1 LLNNSWSYGL
11 GVSSMFRHHTPKI
24 PSGFANSC
32 LSRPFEEL
40 STEQERAFS
49 PPIKE
54 IILENFMS
62 YEYARIPLNQGLNLI
77 VGPNGAGK
85 SSILLAISVAFGQ
98 AYTERSRKLSDLIRR
113 GKEIARVS
121 LIFDNRTRDGG
132 RRPIPYSKAD
142 TFMLSRYLRKDGS
155 YWYEADYKEIDKSEV
170 VRLLREFGINPDNLL
185 IIMHQGMIEELG
197 AISQEQRLVMVE
209 EAVGFREYRERILAA
224 EADLNNMVSEEG
236 SLVQLIDNA
245 NQTIEYWKQIYDRYL
260 EKKRLEEHRALLER
274 ELLWAQ
280 EGKLS
285 RSLASTRERLEGKLE
300 SLNDLKGQQRKAG
313 GEADAH
319 RTSLGERQVEARK
332 LYGALIRAERERAGH
347 EASRESMKALGEEL
361 ATLSNDIEELVAEQ
375 GGALGPQ
382 RSKRLREFVEFTSRR
397 SGSDSEEAGRKK
409 GELDREVA
417 SLQAEVGSVEDA
429 IRRVTDDYIAQR
441 VRFEVL
447 EYRIKVTESE
457 IKELERSEREVRGEL
472 EAMKADLERAG
483 ERMLTQR
490 APYEVSEEM
499 KLVSAQ
505 LQKLQDLPDDAEKIY
520 RDYTGNLEGLKGKL
534 QELQDN
540 KKLMLKELEERKK
553 AWKNAIQNLIDEVAP
568 IYQQVLVTVGATG
581 AIRLDEGGS
590 VAEAGLQ
597 LLVGFKG
604 AEPAILDPY
613 TQSGG
618 ERSVALVAFMLSLQS
633 RIISPLRAM
642 DEFDIHMDPRNREA
656 IFKMIL
662 AQGKR
667 NPNSQH
673 IVITPSIITVA
684 DRTAHVVTV
693 QSVHG
698 SSQVKE
704 YSSSATTND
713 SSGR

>member
-1 LLNNSWSYGL
+1 
-11 GVSSMFRHHTPKI
+11 M
-24 PSGFANSC
+24 
-32 LSRPFEEL
+32 

-113 GKEIARVS
+113 GKDIARVS
-121 LIFDNRTRDGG
+121 LIFDNRVREGK
-132 RRPIPYSKAD
+132 RPIPYSKAD

-197 AISQEQRLVMVE
+197 AISQEQRLAMVE

-224 EADLNNMVSEEG
+224 EADLNSMVSEEG

-245 NQTIEYWKQIYDRYL
+245 NQTIEYWKQIYDRFL
-260 EKKRLEEHRALLER
+260 EKKRLQEHRTLLER

-285 RSLASTRERLEGKLE
+285 RSLASIKERLEAKRE
-300 SLNDLKGQQRKAG
+300 SLADLREQQKKAG
-313 GEADAH
+313 SEAEGHLTA
-319 RTSLGERQVEARK
+319 LGERQVEVSK
-332 LYGALIRAERERAGH
+332 LYGALIRAERERAGR
-347 EASRESMKALGEEL
+347 EATRDSMKGLRQEL
-361 ATLSNDIEELVAEQ
+361 ETLSTDLEELVSSPS
-375 GGALGPQ
+375 GALDPR
-382 RSKRLREFVEFTSRR
+382 RSKRVKEFIEFASKK
-397 SGSDSEEAGRKK
+397 SGSESEEAGRKK
-409 GELDREVA
+409 TELDREVA

-429 IRRVTDDYIAQR
+429 IRKVTDDYISQR

-447 EYRIKVTESE
+447 EYRTKVTESE
-457 IKELERSEREVRGEL
+457 IRELERSERDVRGEL
-472 EAMKADLERAG
+472 DAMKPDLDRAG
-483 ERMLTQR
+483 ERIITQR
-490 APYEVSEEM
+490 APYEVSEEL

-540 KKLMLKELEERKK
+540 KKLMLLELQERKK
-553 AWKNAIQNLIDEVAP
+553 AWKNAVQNLIDEVAP
-568 IYQQVLVTVGATG
+568 IYQQVLSTVGATG
-581 AIRLDEGGS
+581 AIRLDEGDA

-604 AEPAILDPY
+604 AEPSILDPY

-642 DEFDIHMDPRNREA
+642 DEFDIHIDPRNREA

-673 IVITPSIITVA
+673 IVITPSIISVA
-684 DRTAHVVTV
+684 DRTAHVITV

-704 YSSSATTND
+704 YD
-713 SSGR
+713 SSIRR

>member
-1 LLNNSWSYGL
+1 
-11 GVSSMFRHHTPKI
+11 M
-24 PSGFANSC
+24 
-32 LSRPFEEL
+32 
-40 STEQERAFS
+40 STEQEKAFS

-85 SSILLAISVAFGQ
+85 SSVLLAISVAFGQ

-113 GKEIARVS
+113 GKDIARVS
-121 LIFDNRTRDGG
+121 LIFDNKVREGQ
-132 RRPIPYSKAD
+132 RPIPYSKAD

-209 EAVGFREYRERILAA
+209 EAVGFREYRERILSA
-224 EADLNNMVSEEG
+224 EADLNGMVSEEG

-260 EKKRLEEHRALLER
+260 EKKRLEEHRTLLER

-285 RSLASTRERLEGKLE
+285 RSLSSITERLEARRE
-300 SLNDLKGQQRKAG
+300 SLADLREQQKKAG
-313 GEADAH
+313 GEAEGH
-319 RTSLGERQVEARK
+319 RKALGERQVEVRK
-332 LYGALIRAERERAGH
+332 LYGALIRAEKDRAG
-347 EASRESMKALGEEL
+347 RESAREAMKGLHDEL
-361 ATLSNDIEELVAEQ
+361 ETLTNDLEELV
-375 GGALGPQ
+375 GSPSGALDSR
-382 RSKRLREFVEFTSRR
+382 RSKRIKEFIEFASKK
-397 SGSDSEEAGRKK
+397 SGSDSEDAGRKK
-409 GELDREVA
+409 TELDREVA
-417 SLQAEVGSVEDA
+417 SLQAEVSGVDDA
-429 IRRVTDDYIAQR
+429 IRKVTDDYISQR
-441 VRFEVL
+441 VKFEVL
-447 EYRIKVTESE
+447 EYRVKVTEAE
-457 IKELERSEREVRGEL
+457 IRDLERSEREIRGEL
-472 EAMKADLERAG
+472 DAMKADLERAG
-483 ERMLTQR
+483 ERIMTQR
-490 APYEVSEEM
+490 APYEVSEEL

-540 KKLMLKELEERKK
+540 KKLMLLELQERKK
-553 AWKNAIQNLIDEVAP
+553 AWKNAVQNLIDEVAP
-568 IYQQVLVTVGATG
+568 IYQQVLSTVGATG
-581 AIRLDEGGS
+581 AIRLDEVGS
-590 VAEAGLQ
+590 VGEAGLQ

-604 AEPAILDPY
+604 AEPSILDPY

-673 IVITPSIITVA
+673 IVITPSIISVA
-684 DRTAHVVTV
+684 DRTAHVITV

-704 YSSSATTND
+704 YSSSGN
-713 SSGR
+713 RR

>member
-1 LLNNSWSYGL
+1 
-11 GVSSMFRHHTPKI
+11 M
-24 PSGFANSC
+24 SG
-32 LSRPFEEL
+32 PFEEL

-49 PPIKE
+49 PPVTE

-62 YEYARIPLNQGLNLI
+62 YEYARIPLNHGLNLI

-113 GKEIARVS
+113 GKDIARVS
-121 LIFDNRTRDGG
+121 LIFDNSQREG

-209 EAVGFREYRERILAA
+209 EAVGFREYRERILNA
-224 EADLNNMVSEEG
+224 EADLNKMVSEEG

-245 NQTIEYWKQIYDRYL
+245 NQTIEYWKQIYDRFL
-260 EKKRLEEHRALLER
+260 EKKRLQEHRALLGR

-285 RSLASTRERLEGKLE
+285 RSLASVKEKLEGKRE
-300 SLNDLKGQQRKAG
+300 SLADLREQQKKAGTESEEHRKA
-313 GEADAH
+313 
-319 RTSLGERQVEARK
+319 LGERQVEVKK
-332 LYGALIRAERERAGH
+332 LYGALVRAEKERSGREATRDA
-347 EASRESMKALGEEL
+347 MKGLREEL
-361 ATLSNDIEELVAEQ
+361 DTINKDLDEIVNSPAVDA
-375 GGALGPQ
+375 Q
-382 RSKRLREFVEFTSRR
+382 RSKHLKEFISFASSKSSSEA
-397 SGSDSEEAGRKK
+397 EEAGRKK
-409 GELDREVA
+409 TELDREVA
-417 SLQAEVGSVEDA
+417 SLQSEIGGVEDS
-429 IRRVTDDYIAQR
+429 IRKVTDEFIAQR
-441 VRFEVL
+441 VKFEVL
-447 EYRIKVTESE
+447 EYRTKVTESE
-457 IKELERSEREVRGEL
+457 IRELERSEREVRAEL
-472 EAMKADLERAG
+472 DAMKPDIERAG
-483 ERMLTQR
+483 ERILTQR

-505 LQKLQDLPDDAEKIY
+505 LQKLQDLPEDAEKIY
-520 RDYTGNLEGLKGKL
+520 KDYTGNLEGLKGKL
-534 QELQDN
+534 GELQDN
-540 KKLMLKELEERKK
+540 KRLMLKELEERKK

-568 IYQQVLVTVGATG
+568 IYQQVLSTVGATG
-581 AIRLDEGGS
+581 AIRLDEGDS

-633 RIISPLRAM
+633 RIVSPLRAM

-673 IVITPSIITVA
+673 IVITPSIISVA
-684 DRTAHVVTV
+684 DRTAHVITV

-698 SSQVKE
+698 SSEVKE
-704 YSSSATTND
+704 YAGPI
-713 SSGR
+713 GR